1 MTHFRTFCMVFHMKT
16 TLIIDDG
23 VMRRLKAEA
32 ARTRRTISELVESAL
47 RRFLEAVEA
56 GPETDLPALP
66 SFDSGGAL
74 VDIADREA
82 LYGAMEG
89 R

>member
-1 MTHFRTFCMVFHMKT
+1 MILHMRT

-32 ARTRRTISELVESAL
+32 ARQKRTL
-47 RRFLEAVEA
+47 
-56 GPETDLPALP
+56 T
-66 SFDSGGAL
+66 AL
-74 VDIADREA
+74 VDEA
-82 LYGAMEG
+82 LRSHLDRRPTARQMPAPLPTFSSRPLVDVSDRDALYQAMEG

>member
-1 MTHFRTFCMVFHMKT
+1 MLLHMRT

-32 ARTRRTISELVESAL
+32 ARQKRTISELVDAAL
-47 RRFLEAVEA
+47 RDHLDRRRARPASL
-56 GPETDLPALP
+56 PPLPAFTSRP
-66 SFDSGGAL
+66 R
-74 VDIADREA
+74 VDVADREA
-82 LYGAMEG
+82 LYHAMEG